1 MNHEC
6 LELGALIDQS
16 FVFINK
22 HSIISFQVLVHFLQL
37 LDLEHTNLVLLSFF
51 TLTSDIIGHEFDR
64 FFAESEIALKH
75 TLFGQ
80 VLRLEV
86 AEEHLELSHW
96 QSQILIQRFFPQVN
110 DRVLL
115 FGRAS
120 V

>member
-1 MNHEC
+1 MRFLTYIRLESMIQRLFLVMNHEC

-16 FVFINK
+16 FVFIDK

-51 TLTSDIIGHEFDR
+51 TLTPDIIGHEFDR

-86 AEEHLELSHW
+86 AEEHLELSH
-96 QSQILIQRFFPQVN
+96 
-110 DRVLL
+110 
-115 FGRAS
+115 
-120 V
+120 